1 MNTLFGIFHDGKS
14 RMSPAQSHDLREPVN
29 ESTPEMTAAKACG
42 KLDGA
47 ALKLHPSVVHTR
59 NWQLL

>member
-1 MNTLFGIFHDGKS
+1 
-14 RMSPAQSHDLREPVN
+14 MSPAHSHDLREPVN